1 MSLQY
6 DAPSISAQWDNE
18 RETHIA
24 VATAIHAI
32 ASGARTPEVIWDDP
46 TDAECDQVARAI
58 EDYVA
63 NGVFSA
69 EPDGRY
75 PWGQDSVVIAAHIS
89 AAEGKLAEETEE
101 WEAWEDGARDDAVRF
116 IVPAGGVVDIAEAGA
131 AALGVDVSERLNVA
145 RV

>member
-6 DAPSISAQWDNE
+6 SAPSISAQWANE

-32 ASGARTPEVIWDDP
+32 ADNRRTPEVIWDNP
-46 TDAECDQVARAI
+46 TNAEWDHVAMAV
-58 EDYVA
+58 ENYVD

-89 AAEGKLAEETEE
+89 AAEEKLAEETEE

>member
-6 DAPSISAQWDNE
+6 NVTSTSAQWVNE

-46 TDAECDQVARAI
+46 TDAECDQVAGAI

-89 AAEGKLAEETEE
+89 AAEEKLAEETEE
-101 WEAWEDGARDDAVRF
+101 WEDGARDDAVRF